1 MGSIENRAATGIA
14 WLLCLAFLCV
24 DTSLSAQENGE
35 PKQTVAVERT
45 HAPEASEFLVL
56 PLRVYRLKSSDVD
69 EANCRQLTDE
79 DIRRI
84 VAKAN
89 IIWASAGIHWQLESI
104 EDLPAENT
112 GRLKLAARIGKDDA
126 EDAGKPAAVNARL
139 PHTSFRRII
148 PEASRSR
155 PDTFRVHYVHDF
167 DVNGVYFGNREAM
180 VKETAALRPVDGGID
195 EPLPRVTSHE
205 LGHALGLPHRQDRFN
220 LMASGTTGTSFIES
234 ETLKAREIARSNPAC
249 RSFADLEKAFASE
262 KDEARRSTIERSLKS
277 IRSLAGERIHPVS
290 SFDAGKLLGID
301 ATESAKP

>member
-1 MGSIENRAATGIA
+1 MRSIEKRAVAGILG
-14 WLLCLAFLCV
+14 LLCLASLGMG
-24 DTSLSAQENGE
+24 TPLSAQENGE
-35 PKQTVAVERT
+35 PKQAVAVERT
-45 HAPEASEFLVL
+45 HASEASEFLVL

-69 EANCRQLTDE
+69 EANCRQLSDD

-89 IIWASAGIHWQLESI
+89 VIWASAGIHWQLESI

-112 GRLKLAARIGKDDA
+112 ARLKLAAQIGKDDA
-126 EDAGKPAAVNARL
+126 EDAGKPARGNARL

-155 PDTFRVHYVHDF
+155 PEAFRVHYVHDF

-180 VKETAALRPVDGGID
+180 VKETAALRPVEGGID

-220 LMASGTTGTSFIES
+220 LMASGTTGTTFIEA
-234 ETLKAREIARSNPAC
+234 ETQKAREIARSNPAC
-249 RSFADLEKAFASE
+249 RSFADLEKESSKAQDKATKAS
-262 KDEARRSTIERSLKS
+262 IERSIRS
-277 IRSLAGERIHPVS
+277 IRSLAGQRIHPVS
-290 SFDAGKLLGID
+290 SFDAGELLRID